1 MKLRHILILL
11 LLIVPFATQAQ
22 KYACVNTDYVLRNLP
37 DYSQAQQRLDKYV
50 SDWQREI
57 EGKMQE
63 LETLRQSFQQEAYL
77 LPDNLKN
84 RRAQEI
90 KTRDQEVR
98 DLQRK
103 RFAADGDLDKKRAEL
118 LKPIQDRVYS
128 AIERIAKEKGFSLV
142 LDKAGSATVLFASE
156 KIDITNDVLQVLGVK
171 ESDVESNAAETT
183 SKTGKKA
190 PTNPEL
196 RTL

>member
-128 AIERIAKEKGFSLV
+128 AIERIAREKGFSLV

>member
-128 AIERIAKEKGFSLV
+128 AIERIAKEKGFTLV

-171 ESDVESNAAETT
+171 ESDADANASETT

>member
-1 MKLRHILILL
+1 MKLRHILILF

-37 DYSQAQQRLDKYV
+37 DYAQAQQRLDKYV
-50 SDWQREI
+50 ADWQREI
-57 EGKMQE
+57 EGKQQE

-103 RFAADGDLDKKRAEL
+103 HFAADGDLDKKRAEL

-128 AIERIAKEKGFSLV
+128 AIERISKEKGFTLV
-142 LDKAGSATVLFASE
+142 LDKAGSATVLYASE
-156 KIDITNDVLQVLGVK
+156 KIDITNEVLQALGVK
-171 ESDVESNAAETT
+171 ESDVEANAAETAA
-183 SKTGKKA
+183 KTGKKA
-190 PTNPEL
+190 PSNPEM
-196 RTL
+196 RKP

>member
-1 MKLRHILILL
+1 MKHRFLFLL
-11 LLIVPFATQAQ
+11 LLVLPFAVQAQ

-37 DYSQAQQRLDKYV
+37 DYGQAQQRLDKYV
-50 SDWQREI
+50 ADWQREI

-128 AIERIAKEKGFSLV
+128 AIERIAKEKGYTLV
-142 LDKAGSATVLFASE
+142 LDKAGSATVLYASE
-156 KIDITNDVLQVLGVK
+156 KIDITNEVLQALGVK

-190 PTNPEL
+190 PENPEM
-196 RTL
+196 RKP

>member
-98 DLQRK
+98 DLQRN

-171 ESDVESNAAETT
+171 ESDVESNAAETA

>member
-1 MKLRHILILL
+1 
-11 LLIVPFATQAQ
+11 
-22 KYACVNTDYVLRNLP
+22 
-37 DYSQAQQRLDKYV
+37 
-50 SDWQREI
+50 
-57 EGKMQE
+57 MQE

-128 AIERIAKEKGFSLV
+128 AIERIAREKGFSLV

>member
-77 LPDNLKN
+77 LPDNLKK

-171 ESDVESNAAETT
+171 ESDVESNAAETA